1 MCDPVLCN
9 KEFVCSFHGSWKEI
23 SKPLEFPNDSSIF
36 VIHSDIESL
45 CQWVIMVG
53 PQIASAIKMT
63 QNEGKTERHATW
75 LESWGGG
82 KEPGS
87 RSSRGKSS
95 PSCHA
100 GLPGKAASFL
110 FSKWSTLCRPQAPH
124 LWNGTTHLPH
134 QWISSVCMYIISRIA
149 KGYYLTFHCFFLYN
163 NSKT

>member
-75 LESWGGG
+75 LESWGFEPPDKGWTSPPPGNDIPFPPEREGG
-82 KEPGS
+82 LDMQFNHMADES
-87 RSSRGKSS
+87 ID
-95 PSCHA
+95 H
-100 GLPGKAASFL
+100 
-110 FSKWSTLCRPQAPH
+110 
-124 LWNGTTHLPH
+124 
-134 QWISSVCMYIISRIA
+134 IYII
-149 KGYYLTFHCFFLYN
+149 KQQ
-163 NSKT
+163 